1 MRALLLVVS
10 IAGCSR
16 KEPAPEPP
24 PKPVAAAPSA
34 SAAALST
41 TTPNAFLARGAPTF
55 VVGTQGDE
63 AADRIVRAQAR
74 LVQGMFFPASTL
86 ADDTTLVVSKGT
98 AAWPG
103 HPVVYGGPHVN
114 AALSTLAPTLPFQL
128 ERGKLVLGGETFVGD
143 DLLLITVVPAR
154 AADADGPGFPEMLV
168 YAGTGDPGVA
178 EINAVPHGQ
187 HAIVVADRFGVVTK
201 GTWVRRAGKVVAEL
215 EARASHV
222 AFRATERAFHGGKL
236 RFSSLASEPAS
247 QDDGPYVEAC
257 VRGLDRV
264 VDRLSLDGAPTVDVF
279 LYPDRA
285 TKGKL
290 TGNGGDG
297 HAVPSSH
304 TLHVVRFD
312 PKKGGALE
320 GLVAHEGTHVLTT
333 AAWGAPGSAAMGE
346 GLAVWVS
353 GKYGGLELEKWKA
366 KVTTPPR
373 LGDLLGKGFFAR
385 KEAETYPASG
395 LLVDRAIASVGLV
408 KFRAHLYGATAG
420 EWAEACAAAGDP
432 ALAKD

>member
-1 MRALLLVVS
+1 MRAVLLLALL
-10 IAGCSR
+10 AGCSR
-16 KEPAPEPP
+16 KDGAPEPP
-24 PKPVAAAPSA
+24 PKPTATASSA
-34 SAAALST
+34 SVSPLPLA
-41 TTPNAFLARGAPTF
+41 TPNTFLAEGAPTF
-55 VVGTQGDE
+55 VVGTLGDE
-63 AADRIVRAQAR
+63 AADRIVRHQAR
-74 LVQGMFFPASTL
+74 LVQGMFFPASML
-86 ADDTTLVVSKGT
+86 VEDTTVVSSKG
-98 AAWPG
+98 ADVWPRR
-103 HPVVYGGPHVN
+103 PVVYGGPHVH
-114 AALSTLAPTLPFQL
+114 AALATLAPTLPFQL

-143 DLLLITVVPAR
+143 DLMLITVLPAR
-154 AADADGPGFPEMLV
+154 AADADGPGFPRMLI

-187 HAIVVADRFGVVTK
+187 HAILVADRFGVLTT
-201 GTWVRRAGKVVAEL
+201 GAWTRRAGKVVAAL
-215 EARASHV
+215 EPRAQRET
-222 AFRATERAFHGGKL
+222 FRTTERAFHGGKL

-247 QDDGPYVEAC
+247 KDEEPYVEAC

-264 VDRLSLDGAPTVDVF
+264 VERLSLDGAPTIDVF
-279 LYPDRA
+279 LYPDSA
-285 TKGKL
+285 TKAKL
-290 TGNGGDG
+290 TGNGGAG

-304 TLHVVRFD
+304 TLHVIRFD

-320 GLVAHEGTHVLTT
+320 GLIAHEGTHVIAT
-333 AAWGAPGSAAMGE
+333 AAFGGPGSAALGE

-366 KVTTPPR
+366 KLGLPPK
-373 LGDLLGKGFFAR
+373 LADLLGKGFFAR

-395 LLVDRAIASVGLV
+395 LLVERAIASVGLV